1 MTHIALLGTGLLGS
15 AIAEA
20 AAKRGDSVTVWNRT
34 PQKARA
40 LEAFGIRI
48 AATPA
53 EAVRGAA
60 RVHLVLKDDAS
71 VDDVIAS
78 LRPGLSS
85 TAIIVD
91 HTTTLPA
98 LTAERARRLAN
109 EDVRY
114 LHCPVF
120 MGPVAARKNE
130 GTILAS
136 GPRQLFDAVKADL
149 AKMAQRLEYLGERP
163 DIAAVFKLCGNA
175 YTIGI
180 AAIVADVF
188 SVAGGGGVTPPEL
201 IKLLEIFN
209 PSAIVAGRTRNMSAG
224 NFTATFELAMARKD
238 VGLMLETAGAGPLA
252 VLPAIADRMDV
263 LIAEGHGN
271 DDMGVLGRDSVLA
284 ARA

>member
-20 AAKRGDSVTVWNRT
+20 AARRGDSVTAWNRT
-34 PQKARA
+34 PEKARA
-40 LEAFGIRI
+40 LEAFGIRV

-53 EAVRGAA
+53 DAVRGAE

-71 VDDVIAS
+71 VDDVIES

-91 HTTTLPA
+91 HTTTSPA
-98 LTAERARRLAN
+98 STGERARRLTT
-109 EDVRY
+109 DGVRY

-130 GTILAS
+130 GTVLAS
-136 GPRQLFDAVKADL
+136 GPQELFDVVKADL

-163 DIAAVFKLCGNA
+163 DVAAVFKLCGNA

-188 SVAGGGGVTPPEL
+188 SVAGGGGVAPPEL
-201 IKLLEIFN
+201 LKLLDIFN

-224 NFTATFELAMARKD
+224 NFTATFELTMARKD
-238 VGLMLETAGAGPLA
+238 VGLMLETAGGAPLA
-252 VLPAIADRMDV
+252 VLPSIAQRMDA
-263 LIAEGHGN
+263 LIAEGHGS
-271 DDMGVLGRDSVLA
+271 DDMGVLGRESVLA
-284 ARA
+284 ASA